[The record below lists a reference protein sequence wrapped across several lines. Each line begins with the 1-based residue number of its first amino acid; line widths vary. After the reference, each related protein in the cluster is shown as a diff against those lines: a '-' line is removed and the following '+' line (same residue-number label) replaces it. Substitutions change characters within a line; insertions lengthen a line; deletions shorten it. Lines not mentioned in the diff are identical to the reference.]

1 VVKTTEV
8 MKATE
13 VAPCAANGNSGATMH
28 KHAELIEIH
37 QRILSLKN
45 TAEELKQ
52 STGDFPALA
61 RNTAR
66 ILASIKMLELN
77 LSDFVEAGLSD

>member
-1 VVKTTEV
+1 MQRPAWPQGSNYVRS
-8 MKATE
+8 M
-13 VAPCAANGNSGATMH
+13 PS
-28 KHAELIEIH
+28 LIEIQ
-37 QRILSLKN
+37 QRILSLRK

-77 LSDFVEAGLSD
+77 LSDVVEAGLSD

>member
-1 VVKTTEV
+1 
-8 MKATE
+8 
-13 VAPCAANGNSGATMH
+13 MH
-28 KHAELIEIH
+28 KHADLIEMQ
-37 QRILSLKN
+37 QRIQSLKK

-52 STGDFPALA
+52 STDDFPALA

-77 LSDFVEAGLSD
+77 LSDVVEAGLSE

>member
-1 VVKTTEV
+1 VV
-8 MKATE
+8 KATE
-13 VAPCAANGNSGATMH
+13 VVPCSEALGPSGATMH
-28 KHAELIEIH
+28 KHAELIEIQ

-52 STGDFPALA
+52 RAGDFPALA

-77 LSDFVEAGLSD
+77 LSDVMESGLSE